1 MFQWFLTFEFGV
13 ESVLEIS
20 SRSEI
25 DEFEIE
31 SFKIDQK
38 ILVLDVSMDD
48 SFSVASQN
56 CFDNLSEKVSGQ
68 LLFQD
73 ALLGDEVE
81 EVFAAGGLLH
91 DVDEGVVTLV
101 EVEES
106 DDAADR
112 LNLWKEFQFQRH
124 PVSIHLKYR

>member
-1 MFQWFLTFEFGV
+1 MFQRFLTFEFGV

-112 LNLWKEFQFQRH
+112 LNL
-124 PVSIHLKYR
+124 